1 MNTKSKNSN
10 CSIYK
15 SIDLFLIRR
24 SETLR
29 RAFAQFIIT
38 LRGAGGEGIF
48 GRNAPRDM
56 NGNVLAGTSTTNTT
70 TSVRNVPLWEIGM

>member
-10 CSIYK
+10 CPIYK

-24 SETLR
+24 SETFR

-38 LRGAGGEGIF
+38 LRGAGEVTPDQHAAMDPNRHTG
-48 GRNAPRDM
+48 
-56 NGNVLAGTSTTNTT
+56 L
-70 TSVRNVPLWEIGM
+70 